1 MRSPWPWLSCQPPPS
16 RQRAAGRN
24 GRKWSGVEEFRTLI
38 RKSFRVWNNRGLGLE
53 FLWEPRGAV
62 QPGDD
67 FANGAGTLTWH
78 ARGAPDYDHRFAYS
92 IFKGTL
98 KDGRPEG
105 EGTLVVLR
113 SGMSY
118 AGHWTDGL
126 MQGRGVLR
134 LANGDTY
141 DGDFANGEMHGNG
154 KYMSADG
161 TVYTGEFR
169 DGLRDGT
176 GILRLDAG
184 SFHTVWRS
192 GKEIERQ
199 AIPEP
204 ISRPSALRV
213 QKVATSNLV
222 KLRVVLD
229 PDHNVVLSP
238 DYRADVS
245 PGLITIEPASD
256 ALLNAWKKSGPLA
269 SGADNAPERL
279 ESSESFATV
288 ALKVEVENQSASVA
302 QIADASLVVARV
314 PDIILRV

>member
-1 MRSPWPWLSCQPPPS
+1 M
-16 RQRAAGRN
+16 
-24 GRKWSGVEEFRTLI
+24 
-38 RKSFRVWNNRGLGLE
+38 
-53 FLWEPRGAV
+53 
-62 QPGDD
+62 
-67 FANGAGTLTWH
+67 
-78 ARGAPDYDHRFAYS
+78 
-92 IFKGTL
+92 

-126 MQGRGVLR
+126 MQGRAVLR

-238 DYRADVS
+238 DYRRMC
-245 PGLITIEPASD
+245 L
-256 ALLNAWKKSGPLA
+256 
-269 SGADNAPERL
+269 
-279 ESSESFATV
+279 
-288 ALKVEVENQSASVA
+288 
-302 QIADASLVVARV
+302 
-314 PDIILRV
+314 PD